1 MKIIKLMSCNDS
13 FEANLIKARLEDAG
27 IPCFLTNENFS
38 SLYPMFPP
46 AWKEIQVMLR
56 EEDLDKALVI
66 LEEK

>member
-1 MKIIKLMSCNDS
+1 MSCNDS